1 MATLYIRNGMYYIQ
15 YYYKGRRIQ
24 RSLGTRDEDEALNE
38 LEQQEAKLIL
48 DLEESRPD
56 KITLSNYIKIYKKW
70 SKPYK
75 SEGTYK
81 YDQYNLERYEITF
94 KTNLLRKITAIQLED
109 YIRERRGRC
118 EVSTVNREIGFLKA
132 FFSKA
137 AEWEYINKSPAAR
150 LKLFK
155 QSKRR
160 VPRFF
165 TEEEVDLVLH
175 KSKKISSYLHLIILT
190 GVETGLRKSE
200 LIHLSWKDINLDNL
214 SIIVQAKSNWHP
226 KDYEIRSIPI
236 GTELALELKKHKLKQ
251 EGITR
256 WVFPTVYGTVRRNNL
271 GRDFKRLL
279 KKCGLYEQRMGWHT
293 LRHTFASHLVMKGTP
308 LKTVSEL
315 LGHSSTRTTE
325 IYSHLAPDHLREAIA
340 KLSFGKKKR
349 TDPLKPHEKL
359 RITKDE
365 GP

>member
-38 LEQQEAKLIL
+38 LKQQEAKLVL

-81 YDQYNLERYEITF
+81 HDQYNLARYKTTF

-109 YIRERRGRC
+109 YIRERRGSC
-118 EVSTVNREIGFLKA
+118 EISTVNREIGFLKA

-137 AEWEYINKSPAAR
+137 VEWEYLDKSPAAR

-165 TEEEVDLVLH
+165 TEKEVELVLH
-175 KSKKISSYLHLIILT
+175 KSKTISSYLHLIILT

-226 KDYEIRSIPI
+226 KDYAIRSIPI

-251 EGITR
+251 EGISR
-256 WVFPTVYGTVRRNNL
+256 WVFPTVYGTARKNNL
-271 GRDFKRLL
+271 GRGFKRLL
-279 KKCGLYEQRMGWHT
+279 KKCGLYDRGTGWHT

-315 LGHSSTRTTE
+315 LGHTSTRTTE

-340 KLSFGKKKR
+340 KLSFGKKK
-349 TDPLKPHEKL
+349 KPKSPKPQKKTA
-359 RITKDE
+359 RK
-365 GP
+365 GKRS